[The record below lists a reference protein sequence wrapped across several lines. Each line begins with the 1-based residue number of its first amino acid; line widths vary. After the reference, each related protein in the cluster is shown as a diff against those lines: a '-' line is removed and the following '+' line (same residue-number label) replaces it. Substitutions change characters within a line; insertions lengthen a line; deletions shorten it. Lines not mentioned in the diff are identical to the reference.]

1 MSFSDQTEQQSVGEG
16 PLTPMSQVQSPAQ
29 SRLCVGL
36 LREVNRPL
44 QRQSCQN
51 KPKSPTPVGPGRPL
65 IRKELADANS
75 CFRPKGRCNVECL
88 FDYARKA
95 VGWGELALN
104 TLSPSA
110 HTRPQQAQTP
120 VPLSWKM
127 KETANALCYALSQ
140 DTTNGRN

>member
-1 MSFSDQTEQQSVGEG
+1 MLNACSTTLEKRWDG
-16 PLTPMSQVQSPAQ
+16 
-29 SRLCVGL
+29 
-36 LREVNRPL
+36 
-44 QRQSCQN
+44 
-51 KPKSPTPVGPGRPL
+51 
-65 IRKELADANS
+65 
-75 CFRPKGRCNVECL
+75 
-88 FDYARKA
+88 
-95 VGWGELALN
+95 GELALN